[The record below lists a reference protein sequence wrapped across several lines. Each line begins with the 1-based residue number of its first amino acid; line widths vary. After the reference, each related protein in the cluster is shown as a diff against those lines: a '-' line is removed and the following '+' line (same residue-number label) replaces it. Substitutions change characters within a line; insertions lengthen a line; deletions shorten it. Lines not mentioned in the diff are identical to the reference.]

1 MQQPSGFLET
11 NATLVCQLEKAIH
24 GLEQEPHAWYEKL
37 HQDLLQFG
45 FVSSQCVHYLFIYNH
60 RNVIMYTLV
69 YVDDILLTGS
79 SSSLLHTLINML
91 NDKFARKK
99 LRIPQYFM
107 CIEAQYQT
115 NGSILLTKKIYS
127 GLSR

>member
-1 MQQPSGFLET
+1 
-11 NATLVCQLEKAIH
+11 
-24 GLEQEPHAWYEKL
+24 
-37 HQDLLQFG
+37 
-45 FVSSQCVHYLFIYNH
+45 
-60 RNVIMYTLV
+60 MYALV

-99 LRIPQYFM
+99 LRIPQYFI

-115 NGSILLTKKIYS
+115 NGSILLTKEKYIRDFLDKVNMIEANGISTPIFNTYK
-127 GLSR
+127 LSKH